1 MAEIATTTTHPF
13 RDLTTLQVLGDGRFR
28 ADVDP
33 IWTIG
38 PKVHGGCM
46 MAVCAA
52 AARQA
57 IGGGVGSPAH
67 AAGAELQPVAV
78 SASYLNAPDPGQVTL
93 TTAVRKRGRQV
104 CVVDVELSQGNRL
117 AVTAAVTLG
126 PLDSAPPRH
135 EEPLA
140 LAGMS
145 PTPGADA
152 VHVAPEHPMGQI
164 VHVAQGC
171 DLRVDPTAAH
181 FLTGQQGDPVNRMWL
196 RSFAEDEA
204 DPDTALLFALM
215 AGDIS
220 APVTMNRGLFG
231 WAPTV
236 QLTTYVRRRPAP
248 GWMRVMASA
257 TVLGDVWFEEDH
269 VILDASGQVVVQSR
283 QLAMIPKDA

>member
-1 MAEIATTTTHPF
+1 MTDTAPF
-13 RDLTTLQVLGDGRFR
+13 TRLITLEDLGDGAFT
-28 ADVDP
+28 AIVDP

-52 AARQA
+52 AAQQVN
-57 IGGGVGSPAH
+57 GGLS
-67 AAGAELQPVAV
+67 PVAV
-78 SASYLNAPDPGQVTL
+78 SASYLSAPDPGPVRL
-93 TTAVRKRGRQV
+93 TTTVRKRGRQV
-104 CVVDVELSQGNRL
+104 SVVDVELSQGDRT
-117 AVTAAVTLG
+117 AVSATVTLG
-126 PLDSAPPRH
+126 PLDVAEPRH
-135 EEPLA
+135 REPLA
-140 LAGMS
+140 VHDMPIA
-145 PTPGADA
+145 PPADA
-152 VHVAPEHPMGQI
+152 VHITPEHPMGQI

-171 DLRVDPTAAH
+171 DLRVDPSAAH
-181 FLTGQQGDPVNRMWL
+181 YLSGRQGEPVNRMWL
-196 RSFAEDEA
+196 RPFADDEA

-236 QLTTYVRRRPAP
+236 QLTTYLRRRPVP

-269 VILDASGQVVVQSR
+269 VILDADGHVVVQSR
-283 QLAMIPKDA
+283 QLAMIPKEA